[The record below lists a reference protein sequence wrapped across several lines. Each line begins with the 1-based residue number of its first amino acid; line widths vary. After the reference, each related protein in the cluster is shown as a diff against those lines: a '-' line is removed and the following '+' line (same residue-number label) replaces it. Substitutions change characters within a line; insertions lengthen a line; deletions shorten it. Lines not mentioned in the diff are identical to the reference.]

1 MKKKKQP
8 VENPAASLS
17 LVGAEWEQRESN
29 RVRNPLLPNIFYKSC
44 FSSPTIGPTFR
55 ILYSAAVL
63 LNELKHRKYKND
75 FLFSHYNF

>member
-1 MKKKKQP
+1 MKKRSNQLKIW
-8 VENPAASLS
+8 L
-17 LVGAEWEQRESN
+17 LLCLWWEQRESN